1 MRWLDRL
8 LGRCCRPSALD
19 QHNARR
25 ISLDAEMRALKF
37 ALDKET
43 PMETVEF
50 YRDVAAELRRQRDE
64 ADVRYVNYR
73 VKGDLGG

>member
-1 MRWLDRL
+1 MNWLDRL
-8 LGRCCRPSALD
+8 FGRCCHPSALD

-37 ALDKET
+37 ALEKET